1 VYGPLTPL
9 AAGLG
14 TSLSLIVAIGSQ
26 NAFVLRQGLRREHV
40 LPVVAICG
48 ASDALLITAGIGGIG
63 GLIALWPSAMTVF
76 GWAGAL
82 FLAGYGL
89 YAARRALRPD
99 AMRASSTG
107 GTSLR
112 AALLT
117 CMAFTWLNPHVYLDT
132 VFLLGSI
139 GNSYGA
145 GRWMFAAGSV
155 VASLLWFG
163 ALGFGARA
171 LSGLFARPMAW
182 RVLDSLIAVTMLT
195 LGIIMA
201 IRTAA

>member
-1 VYGPLTPL
+1 MYGALTPL

-14 TSLSLIVAIGSQ
+14 TTLSLIVAIGSQ

-48 ASDALLITAGIGGIG
+48 ASDALLITAGISGIG

-99 AMRASSTG
+99 AMRASGTG

-145 GRWMFAAGSV
+145 GRWVFATGSV
-155 VASLLWFG
+155 VGSLLWFG

-171 LSGLFARPMAW
+171 LSGLFARPLAW
-182 RVLDSLIAVTMLT
+182 RVLDSLIAVTMLA

-201 IRTAA
+201 VRTAA